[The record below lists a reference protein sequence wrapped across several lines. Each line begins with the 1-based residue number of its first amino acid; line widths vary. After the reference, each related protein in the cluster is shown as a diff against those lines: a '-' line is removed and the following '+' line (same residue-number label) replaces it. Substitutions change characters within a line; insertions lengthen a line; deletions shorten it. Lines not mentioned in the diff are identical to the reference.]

1 MRGQAAV
8 EYLMTY
14 GWAILALIAVL
25 FILLTSGILSPSY
38 LVAEECSFG
47 TNLQCDAALFNED
60 DSTQLRFRLFNGF
73 PYKIKITD
81 VNLRTADGTQYFTGF
96 PSDIGEL
103 DSGEN
108 ITLSAT
114 LSGVAVAE
122 GSVKRFS
129 GNLSYVS
136 CAHELGPE
144 CSDNEHVVAGRI
156 AARIIPQ

>member
-14 GWAILALIAVL
+14 GWAIFALIVVL
-25 FILLTSGILSPSY
+25 FVLLTSGILSPSY

-47 TNLQCDAALFNED
+47 TNLQCDAALFND
-60 DSTQLRFRLFNGF
+60 ADSTQLRLRLFNGF

-81 VNLRTADGTQYFTGF
+81 LNIQTEDGSQYFTGF
-96 PSDIGEL
+96 PSDIDEL

-114 LSGVAVAE
+114 LSGLEIAE
-122 GSVKRFS
+122 GTVKRFN
-129 GNLSYVS
+129 GNISYVS
-136 CAHELGPE
+136 CAHELGPD
-144 CSDNEHVVAGRI
+144 CSDTEHVVTGRV